1 MKENVL
7 GFDIPV
13 YDITVMHEL
22 HRMAGLLDHAS
33 GLFLR
38 KTPLVS

>member
-1 MKENVL
+1 MKEDVL
-7 GFDIPV
+7 GFDIPM

-22 HRMAGLLDHAS
+22 HRMTGLIDHAS
-33 GLFLR
+33 GLFFR